1 MLIWQLISIQIV
13 TFILIVLFLRQL
25 LHAHIGRALRRL
37 QKLNQENLE
46 KRKALKEELEMAK
59 KEIEGE
65 IESGKREAE
74 SIKEQAGNEA
84 EKNRQDVLAKVK
96 KEAKR
101 LISEAIRDAQRKK
114 VELTLEMQRKAVHLA
129 TDMVKYIFTAQ
140 GRENLHIQLID
151 EVIDGIE
158 DMEKEKLKIDG
169 NQAEVIHAFSLPGE
183 QKKRLKKVLD
193 FKLNKEIVLVEK
205 KDEEVIAGLII
216 KLKGVVIDGSIKN
229 KLKKVLLV
237 MKEEEKEV
245 HSP

>member
-1 MLIWQLISIQIV
+1 MLIWQLIAIQIV
-13 TFILIVLFLRQL
+13 TFILIVLFLRLL
-25 LHAHIGRALRRL
+25 LHAHIGRVLRRL

-59 KEIEGE
+59 EEIKGE
-65 IESGKREAE
+65 VKRGRREAE

-101 LISEAIRDAQRKK
+101 IINEAIRDAQRKK

-129 TDMVKYIFTAQ
+129 TDMVKHIFTEQ

-151 EVIDGIE
+151 EVIVGIE
-158 DMEKEKLKIDG
+158 DMEKGKLKIDG
-169 NQAEVIHAFSLPGE
+169 NQAEVIYAFSLPSE
-183 QKKRLKKVLD
+183 QKKKLKKALD
-193 FKLNKEIVLVEK
+193 SKLNKEIVLVER

-229 KLKKVLLV
+229 KLKKMLSV
-237 MKEEEKEV
+237 MKEEEV
-245 HSP
+245 HSR